1 MDQVGAMYKISEIL
15 GKAFKEVN
23 EVCAHYLADQAVG
36 SSLKQSK
43 PVEKK
48 QLNDKPTEKPAA
60 KTESQPKKEHKVET
74 NQQKPKPVQEAPS
87 PRPVQ

>member
-23 EVCAHYLADQAVG
+23 DVCAHYLADQAVG
-36 SSLKQSK
+36 NGAKIQK

-48 QLNDKPTEKPAA
+48 QLNDKPSEKPAA
-60 KTESQPKKEHKVET
+60 KTESQTKKEPKV
-74 NQQKPKPVQEAPS
+74 
-87 PRPVQ
+87 